1 MPILPNRPDPIEV
14 PDFPQDGT
22 LSKFCEEVFMT
33 IRYKAAALEREADEV
48 KHMRATLIANF
59 GPDGKVGKEIG
70 VTIDNY
76 EGYSPH
82 QLLVL
87 VLKRLAIK
95 AGGVVS
101 MPDPQP
107 KRLTPVKHG

>member
-1 MPILPNRPDPIEV
+1 MPILPTRPDPIEV
-14 PDFPQDGT
+14 PDFPQDKT
-22 LSKFCEEVFMT
+22 LSKFFEEVSAT
-33 IRYKAAALEREADEV
+33 IRYKQAALERAADEAQ
-48 KHMRATLIANF
+48 HMRATLLANF

-76 EGYSPH
+76 DGYSPH

-95 AGGVVS
+95 AGGVVN

-107 KRLTPVKHG
+107 MRKTPVKHG